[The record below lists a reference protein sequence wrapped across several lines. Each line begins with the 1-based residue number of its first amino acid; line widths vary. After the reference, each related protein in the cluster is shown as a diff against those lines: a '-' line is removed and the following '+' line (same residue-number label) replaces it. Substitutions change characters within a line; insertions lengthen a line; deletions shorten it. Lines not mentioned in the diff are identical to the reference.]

1 MDKKGRFF
9 SFPKSVENRLW
20 KVKNFV
26 EENRIMSTNATFSMD
41 RLKNKPSKAK
51 HVANPSDQLIGR

>member
-1 MDKKGRFF
+1 MEKKGRFF

-26 EENRIMSTNATFSMD
+26 EENQIMSTDATF
-41 RLKNKPSKAK
+41 SKAK
-51 HVANPSDQLIGR
+51 HVANLSDQLIGR